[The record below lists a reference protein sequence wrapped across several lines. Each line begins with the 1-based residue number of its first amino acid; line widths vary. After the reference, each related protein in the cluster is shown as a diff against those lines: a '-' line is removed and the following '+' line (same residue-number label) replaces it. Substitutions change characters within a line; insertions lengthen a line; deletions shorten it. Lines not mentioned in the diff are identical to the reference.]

1 MSQEPHKVRQ
11 QKQLKEHTS
20 AGSVDRQGLATGE
33 KQQRFNSA
41 FADFG

>member
-1 MSQEPHKVRQ
+1 MSPEPHKVRQ

-20 AGSVDRQGLATGE
+20 AGSVDRQALAIGE
-33 KQQRFNSA
+33 KQQLLNSA